1 MKQYPPFDQLTEA
14 DWAGLEGAL
23 GLYHFAPG
31 AAILEPTQTE
41 AEGLYVVY
49 QGMVRLE
56 QDGQAVAWLEPGEAF
71 GYPSLLGQ
79 QPPSL
84 TVRAEGETT
93 CLRLSK
99 QAFHQLLQK
108 PSFALFFSARLAE
121 RLRLLQPVALN
132 LPDLGQPAGSAIE
145 PGVWLEE
152 GATVAQAARLMR
164 ERGVSALLLQR
175 AQKLAILTD
184 RDLRNRVLAEEIPY
198 HTPVVAVASAPAKT
212 LPARTPLYEVLAF
225 MEQQGIHH
233 LPLTEGQQVV
243 GLLTDRVFLRRWLQT
258 PLALL
263 QRLAQEDDPRSLS
276 DYRKQLEAIVQ
287 QMFAAG
293 FAVQAITRQVSL
305 LNDALTRSLLH
316 RAEQNLGPPP
326 CPYAWLALGSEGRTE
341 QALLTDQ
348 DNALAYQNQSAGG
361 YFQALARQVLDGLL
375 QAGLPPCPGGFMA
388 DRWGFP
394 LAEWEARFDGWL
406 TNPEGENLLEAQI
419 FLDFRSIAG
428 GLSLEPLTSRLRQAS
443 QNRPFLTALARS
455 ALVFTPPLGLLGRL
469 RFEEGTVNLK
479 KGGLAAIVGLAR
491 VYGLEAQSLA
501 RPTLE
506 RLRAA
511 AEARV
516 ISKEEAEDLSE
527 AFLFLSHLRLRH
539 QLQVLAQGQPPTNRV
554 AQAALTPKELQ
565 VLRQVF
571 LQVRQ
576 AQQTLATRFRLQ
588 VL

>member
-1 MKQYPPFDQLTEA
+1 M
-14 DWAGLEGAL
+14 GLEGAL
-23 GLYHFAPG
+23 TLHRFTPG
-31 AAILEPTQTE
+31 AVILEPTQAE

-49 QGMVRLE
+49 QGVVRLE

-71 GYPSLLGQ
+71 GYPSLLGR

-84 TVRAEGETT
+84 TVRAEGEAV

-99 QAFHQLLQK
+99 EAFRQLLQK
-108 PSFALFFSARLAE
+108 PGFALFFSARLAE
-121 RLRLLQPVALN
+121 RLRLLQPMALN
-132 LPDLGQPAGSAIE
+132 LPDLGQPASEVAE
-145 PGVWLEE
+145 APVWLEA
-152 GATVAQAARLMR
+152 GATIAQAARLMR
-164 ERGVSALLLQR
+164 ERGVSALLLQ
-175 AQKLAILTD
+175 QPQGLSILTD
-184 RDLRNRVLAEEIPY
+184 RDLRNRALAEELAY
-198 HTPVVAVASAPAKT
+198 STPAARVASAPAKT
-212 LPARTPLYEVLAF
+212 LPASTPLYEALAY

-233 LPLTEGQQVV
+233 LPLTQGQQVV
-243 GLLTDRVFLRRWLQT
+243 GLLTDRAFLRRWLQT

-263 QRLAQEDDPRSLS
+263 RRLSQADDPRALS
-276 DYRKQLEAIVQ
+276 DYRPQLEAIVQ
-287 QMFAAG
+287 QMLAAG

-305 LNDALTRSLLH
+305 LTDALTRNLLR
-316 RAEQNLGPPP
+316 RAEQALGPPP
-326 CPYAWLALGSEGRTE
+326 CPYAWLALGSEGRAE

-348 DNALAYQNQSAGG
+348 DNALAYQDQSAAG

-394 LAEWEARFDGWL
+394 LAEWEARFDRWL

-428 GLSLEPLTSRLRQAS
+428 GLSLEPLTQRLRRAS

-469 RFEEGTVNLK
+469 RFEEGSINLK
-479 KGGLAAIVGLAR
+479 KGGLAAIVALAR

-511 AEARV
+511 ALARI
-516 ISKEEAEDLSE
+516 ISQEEAEDLSE

-539 QLQVLAQGQPPTNRV
+539 QLQALAQGQPPTNRV
-554 AQAALTPKELQ
+554 AQAALTPRELQ
-565 VLRQVF
+565 MLRQVF
-571 LQVRQ
+571 LRIRQ
-576 AQQTLATRFRLQ
+576 AQQTLAARFRLQ

>member
-1 MKQYPPFDQLTEA
+1 MVICQ
-14 DWAGLEGAL
+14 
-23 GLYHFAPG
+23 FAPG
-31 AAILEPTQTE
+31 TVILEPSQTE

-49 QGMVRLE
+49 QGAVRLE

-84 TVRAEGETT
+84 TVRAEGEIA

-99 QAFHQLLQK
+99 EAFRGLLQK

-121 RLRLLQPVALN
+121 RLRLLQPMALN
-132 LPDLGQPAGSAIE
+132 LPDLGQPAGEAAE
-145 PGVWLEE
+145 AGVWLEPA
-152 GATVAQAARLMR
+152 ATVAQAARLMR
-164 ERGVSALLLQR
+164 ERGVSALLLWEGER
-175 AQKLAILTD
+175 LAILTD
-184 RDLRNRVLAEEIPY
+184 RDLRNRVLAEERPY
-198 HTPVVAVASAPAKT
+198 HTPASTVASSPAKT
-212 LPARTPLYEVLAF
+212 LPASTPLHEALLF

-233 LPLTEGQQVV
+233 LPLTQQSQVV
-243 GLLTDRVFLRRWLQT
+243 GLLTDRAFLRRWLQT

-263 QRLAQEDDPRSLS
+263 KRLTEEDHQGIQL
-276 DYRKQLEAIVQ
+276 DYRQQLEAIVQ

-305 LNDALTRSLLH
+305 LNDALTRTLLR
-316 RAEQNLGPPP
+316 RAERNLGPPP
-326 CPYAWLALGSEGRTE
+326 CAYAWLALGSEGRTE

-348 DNALAYQNQSAGG
+348 DNALAYFDPAAKG
-361 YFQALARQVLDGLL
+361 YFQALAQEVLEGLL
-375 QAGLPPCPGGFMA
+375 QAGFPPCPGGFMA
-388 DRWGFP
+388 DRWCFS
-394 LAEWEARFDGWL
+394 LAEWEARFEQWL
-406 TNPEGENLLEAQI
+406 AVPEGEGLLEAQI

-428 GLSLEPLTSRLRQAS
+428 GLSLEPLQHRLRQAS
-443 QNRPFLTALARS
+443 KNRPFLTALARS
-455 ALVFTPPLGLLGRL
+455 ALVFTPPLGLLGRI

-491 VYGLEAQSLA
+491 VYGLEASSLA

-511 AEARV
+511 AQARV
-516 ISKEEAEDLSE
+516 IPQEEAEDLGE

-539 QLQVLAQGQPPTNRV
+539 QLLALAQGQPPTNRV
-554 AQAALTPKELQ
+554 AQAALSPRELQ

-571 LQVRQ
+571 LRVRQ
-576 AQQTLATRFRLQ
+576 AQQTLAARFRLQ